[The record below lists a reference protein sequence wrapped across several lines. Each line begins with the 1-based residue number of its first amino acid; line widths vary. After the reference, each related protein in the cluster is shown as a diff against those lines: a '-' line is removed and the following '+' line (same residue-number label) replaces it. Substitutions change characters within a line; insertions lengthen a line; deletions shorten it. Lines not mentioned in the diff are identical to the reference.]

1 MASDF
6 IVGFCGETEEEFQLS
21 VEALREFRFKNS
33 FIFKYS
39 EREGT
44 KAMEQLPDDVPYD
57 VKQRRN
63 NLLLEIQNEISEQ
76 ENQKFVGQTVEVL
89 VEGQSKK
96 SVKQGEQGPVI
107 QLVGRTPCDRIVV
120 FDGTRRQVGQIL
132 SVTVYDTTPHTLLGS
147 VMTEHAGP
155 ELYLLGSS

>member
-1 MASDF
+1 
-6 IVGFCGETEEEFQLS
+6 
-21 VEALREFRFKNS
+21 
-33 FIFKYS
+33 
-39 EREGT
+39 
-44 KAMEQLPDDVPYD
+44 MEQLPDDVPYD

-76 ENQKFVGQTVEVL
+76 ENQRFVGQTVEVL

-96 SVKQGEQGPVI
+96 SAKQGEEGPII

-120 FDGTRRQVGQIL
+120 FDGTERQVGQIL
-132 SVTVYDTTPHTLLGS
+132 PVTVYDTTPHTLLGS
-147 VMTEHAGP
+147 VMTEHTGP